1 MLNRKLIQKGLGST
15 ILLVSIA
22 LIATAGTFYGEAKT
36 VAINDTV
43 NQVPRFDTT
52 LLQLSG
58 VSSED
63 LQDAPVVPLNKQGNK
78 FVHTYLVKNDEH
90 LQLMKKRSPQ
100 FFPVMDSIFEAYELP
115 QQLKYL
121 AVVESEL
128 RTKIVSHVGAKGT
141 WQFMPTTARLLKLK
155 VSKHYDE
162 RTHLTKSTVAAAKY
176 LRDLHKQFGDWLLV
190 IAAYNSG
197 PAPVLKA
204 IKRSGSRNFWK
215 LQHFLPAETRGH
227 VKRFVATHY
236 YFEGTGSV
244 TTMTKA
250 ECISYKKAM
259 ISYVA
264 KLTKEAE
271 AREESKVTLAIGT
284 PEIITDD
291 KMAKVPA
298 NK

>member
-1 MLNRKLIQKGLGST
+1 MLNIKLIQKSLGT
-15 ILLVSIA
+15 TVILVSIA
-22 LIATAGTFYGEAKT
+22 LIATAGTFYGEGQLIAT
-36 VAINDTV
+36 NDTAS
-43 NQVPRFDTT
+43 QTPRFDTT

-58 VSSED
+58 VSSEV
-63 LQDAPVVPLNKQGNK
+63 LQDAPAVPLNKQGNK
-78 FVHTYLVKNDEH
+78 FVHAYLAKNDEH
-90 LQLMKKRSPQ
+90 LEKMKERSPQ
-100 FFPVMDSIFEAYELP
+100 FFPVMDSIFAAYALP

-128 RTKIVSHVGAKGT
+128 RTKIVSHVGARGT
-141 WQFMPTTARLLKLK
+141 WQFMPTTARLLKLRVTK
-155 VSKHYDE
+155 NYDE
-162 RTHLTKSTVAAAKY
+162 RTNLSKSTVAAAKY

-204 IKRSGSRNFWK
+204 IKKSGSRNFWK

-244 TTMTKA
+244 TTMTKE
-250 ECISYKKAM
+250 ECKTYKKSM
-259 ISYVA
+259 LTYVA

-271 AREESKVTLAIGT
+271 AREESKQAIATSVTDLIA
-284 PEIITDD
+284 DD
-291 KMAKVPA
+291 KLAKAPG
-298 NK
+298 N